1 MEPLYFKPH
10 LLLST
15 RTSLL
20 YCLRYDFKPSACP
33 PSCDRC
39 PKRQRVLKSSP
50 IEANS
55 PLTNACLLCLDTAQ
69 HTTQWQPVMEREQDF
84 RTGQQETS
92 CFQETFATCDSLT
105 SVTPSVLLIQA
116 NESSHLF

>member
-1 MEPLYFKPH
+1 M
-10 LLLST
+10 
-15 RTSLL
+15 
-20 YCLRYDFKPSACP
+20 
-33 PSCDRC
+33 
-39 PKRQRVLKSSP
+39 LKSSP

-92 CFQETFATCDSLT
+92 CFQETFATCDSLPKLNQET
-105 SVTPSVLLIQA
+105 QRWKVTADDAAVS
-116 NESSHLF
+116 LFWVPGLRTAVNRLTFYAL